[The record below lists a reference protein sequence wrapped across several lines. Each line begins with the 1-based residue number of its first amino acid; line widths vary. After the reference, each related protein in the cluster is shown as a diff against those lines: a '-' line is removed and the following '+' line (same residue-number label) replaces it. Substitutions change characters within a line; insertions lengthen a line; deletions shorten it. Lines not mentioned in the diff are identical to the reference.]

1 MATSNT
7 VPVRKMQGI
16 YVITLPEKATHWYI
30 DIGFD
35 GEEGQL
41 YLPSK
46 ESADACM
53 KHFVMP
59 YECGDI

>member
-1 MATSNT
+1 MAVSDP
-7 VPVRKMQGI
+7 VPVRRMQGI
-16 YVITLPEKATHWYI
+16 WYVTLPEKATHWCI
-30 DIGFD
+30 EVGFD
-35 GEEGQL
+35 GEEGEL

-53 KHFVMP
+53 KHFVIP